1 MLARSATSARATR
14 ARGLAGTLIAALVL
28 TGCTVLPAPED
39 RAAELKAAAAERA
52 ALTQVSIP
60 ATSLGGA
67 RHWLTGA
74 QEELANVLAVATAPP
89 SEVLALAE
97 DAPVPSAETLQR
109 RLNTVFAGTDF
120 TTAALVT
127 DTMTGEVLYSRD
139 ADAARVPASS
149 LKILTAA
156 AALYELGPDHRYTTR
171 AVLDAPAEDSPDLT
185 VALVAGGDA
194 LLGTGASAT
203 SVDGRAGLGSLAQQT
218 VDALADRLDGESDEP
233 SDDAGAPA
241 LRIVLDDGGYSGP
254 QLTWNDSMVSSG
266 NISAVQPIAVHGARA
281 DSGTGTDRVDDPGAH
296 AAAVFRAHVVRAAEE
311 AGLEITVESGVER
324 DATSGLGERDGTELG
339 AIESA
344 TVAEQVEYLL
354 TYSDNQVAEVTAR
367 NAALASGRSGSFEG
381 VAGLLTAVADA
392 LGVDAR
398 GITIA
403 DGSGLSAKNRISTTQ
418 LVAMMDAVQQ
428 RPWLAETVWGLPT
441 AGLEGTLSERMTGT
455 AAAGTVRA
463 KTGTLDR
470 HSSLT
475 GTVVTVDGRQLWFSF
490 INTGTDSEIVTEA
503 REVQDRAA
511 TVLADCGC

>member
-74 QEELANVLAVATAPP
+74 QEELANVLDVATEPP
-89 SEVLALAE
+89 SEVLALSE
-97 DAPVPSAETLQR
+97 EAPVPSAETLQR

-156 AALYELGPDHRYTTR
+156 AALHEMGPDHRYTTR
-171 AVLDAPAEDSPDLT
+171 AVLDDGTDDLV

-194 LLGTGASAT
+194 LLGTGAGAT

-296 AAAVFRAHVVRAAEE
+296 AAAVFRAQVVRAAEE
-311 AGLEITVESGVER
+311 AGLDLTVASGVER

-381 VAGLLTAVADA
+381 VAGLLTAAADA
-392 LGVDAR
+392 LGVDAH

-418 LVAMMDAVQQ
+418 LVAIMDAVQQ

-441 AGLEGTLSERMTGT
+441 AGLEGTLSERMAGT

-490 INTGTDSEIVTEA
+490 INTGTDSESVTEA